1 MGVHHEHA
9 DQAAV
14 YALGAL
20 TPAER
25 ADFEAHLA
33 NCALCTAEVRSLT
46 PVAGAL
52 ALTISTAEPSPAV
65 RDRLLGAI
73 RSSPQRPIQSVEPV
87 SRGVAALTD
96 SRAASSR
103 RTADRAPTSARF
115 GPYAL
120 AASMVLAVTL
130 GVYAA
135 QLRGRITTLEA
146 RLRDTVLRAETN
158 ERLVADARRSALES
172 QRTVLVLAAP
182 DLARIDLAGQAAA
195 PQASARAFWSRSRGL
210 VFTAS
215 NLPAPPS
222 GRAYQL
228 WVLTA
233 QPAPI
238 SAGMLKL
245 DANGRATEMIDT
257 PQDLPRPVAM
267 AVTLEPEAGVPAPT
281 GDKYLGGIANYS
293 LGFQSSRVLGFSSH
307 VRVRE
312 P

>member
-1 MGVHHEHA
+1 MEVHHEYT
-9 DQAAV
+9 DQAAA

-33 NCALCTAEVRSLT
+33 HCALCAAEVRSFA
-46 PVAGAL
+46 PVVGDLGMTSPAAVL
-52 ALTISTAEPSPAV
+52 PAPAV
-65 RDRLLGAI
+65 RDRLLSAI
-73 RSSPQRPIQSVEPV
+73 RAGS
-87 SRGVAALTD
+87 GAAAPLAAV
-96 SRAASSR
+96 RAASSP
-103 RTADRAPTSARF
+103 RTGERIETSGTMSRV

-120 AASMVLAVTL
+120 AASMLLAVAL
-130 GVYAA
+130 GGYAA

-158 ERLVADARRSALES
+158 ERLVADAQRSALES

-182 DLARIDLAGQAAA
+182 DLARIDLAGQPAA

-215 NLPAPPS
+215 NLPAPPP

-257 PQDLPRPVAM
+257 PQDLPRPIAM

-281 GDKYLGGIANYS
+281 GDKYLVGLVN
-293 LGFQSSRVLGFSSH
+293 
-307 VRVRE
+307 
-312 P
+312 

>member
-1 MGVHHEHA
+1 MEVHHEHA
-9 DQAAV
+9 DQAAA

-33 NCALCTAEVRSLT
+33 NCALCAAEVRSFA
-46 PVAGAL
+46 PVVAD
-52 ALTISTAEPSPAV
+52 LTITVPTAVPSPAV
-65 RDRLLGAI
+65 RDRLLTAI
-73 RSSPQRPIQSVEPV
+73 RSSTVRQSQSVEPG
-87 SRGVAALTD
+87 SRIVTPLADARGA
-96 SRAASSR
+96 SRLA
-103 RTADRAPTSARF
+103 
-115 GPYAL
+115 PYAL
-120 AASMVLAVTL
+120 AASMALAVVL
-130 GVYAA
+130 GGYAA

-215 NLPAPPS
+215 NLPAPPP

-281 GDKYLGGIANYS
+281 GDKYLVGLAN
-293 LGFQSSRVLGFSSH
+293 
-307 VRVRE
+307 
-312 P
+312 

>member
-1 MGVHHEHA
+1 VEVHHEYA
-9 DQAAV
+9 DQAAA

-33 NCALCTAEVRSLT
+33 NCALCAAEVRSFA
-46 PVAGAL
+46 PVVGELGMTNPAA
-52 ALTISTAEPSPAV
+52 APSPAV
-65 RDRLLGAI
+65 RDRLLSAI
-73 RSSPQRPIQSVEPV
+73 RTESPAPLPFAVRDSAQRIGQRTETSGAM
-87 SRGVAALTD
+87 SRV
-96 SRAASSR
+96 
-103 RTADRAPTSARF
+103 

-120 AASMVLAVTL
+120 AASIVLAVAL
-130 GVYAA
+130 GGYAA

-146 RLRDTVLRAETN
+146 RLRDTVIRAETN

-182 DLARIDLAGQAAA
+182 DLARIDLAGQPAA

-215 NLPAPPS
+215 NLPAPPP

-281 GDKYLGGIANYS
+281 GDKYLVGLAN
-293 LGFQSSRVLGFSSH
+293 
-307 VRVRE
+307 
-312 P
+312 

>member
-1 MGVHHEHA
+1 VEVHHEYT
-9 DQAAV
+9 DQAAA

-33 NCALCTAEVRSLT
+33 HCALCAAEVRSFA
-46 PVAGAL
+46 PVVGDLGMTSPAAVP
-52 ALTISTAEPSPAV
+52 APAV
-65 RDRLLGAI
+65 RDRLLSAI
-73 RSSPQRPIQSVEPV
+73 RAGS
-87 SRGVAALTD
+87 GAAAPLAAV
-96 SRAASSR
+96 RAASSP
-103 RTADRAPTSARF
+103 RTGERIETSGTMSRV

-120 AASMVLAVTL
+120 AASMLLAVAL
-130 GVYAA
+130 GGYAA

-158 ERLVADARRSALES
+158 ERLVADAQRSALES

-182 DLARIDLAGQAAA
+182 DLARIDLAGQPAA

-215 NLPAPPS
+215 NLPAPPP

-267 AVTLEPEAGVPAPT
+267 AVTIEPEGGVPSPT
-281 GDKYLGGIANYS
+281 GDKYLIGVA
-293 LGFQSSRVLGFSSH
+293 
-307 VRVRE
+307 